1 MAFALLSSLLLAPAS
16 VQAIK
21 LMNKTI
27 PFEYPLFKQCD
38 PAWGSD
44 LMVTTTICKV
54 GCLMSSTSMALNGS
68 GIHIN
73 ATLTSGGAVEAI
85 STNPGSLNKW
95 LQANGGYD
103 GQNDMYEDVIPKVDS
118 SRIKW
123 ASDAMHKTNDLPF
136 EKIQEYVSK
145 PRVVIA
151 NVLKGRHFV
160 LVTGWGDDGDTLY
173 VNDPGFEVETYSYSQ
188 DVVGWRIFDMIRND

>member
-1 MAFALLSSLLLAPAS
+1 MTQARMAFALLSSLLFAS
-16 VQAIK
+16 ESIQAIK

-38 PAWGSD
+38 PTWGSD

-68 GIHIN
+68 GIQIN
-73 ATLTSGGAVEAI
+73 ATSSGLEAVV

-103 GQNDMYEDVIPKVDS
+103 GQNDMYEEVIPKIDS

-136 EKIQEYVSK
+136 EKIQEYVSR
-145 PRVVIA
+145 PRIVIA

-173 VNDPGFEVETYSYSQ
+173 VHDPGFEVETYSHSK
-188 DVVGWRIFDMIRND
+188 DVVGW